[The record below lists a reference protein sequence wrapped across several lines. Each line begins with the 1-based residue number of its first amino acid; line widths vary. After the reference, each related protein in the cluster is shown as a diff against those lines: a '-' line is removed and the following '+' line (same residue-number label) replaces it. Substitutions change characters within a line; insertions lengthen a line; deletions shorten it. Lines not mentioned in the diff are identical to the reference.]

1 MTRMNHN
8 RCLAFLAAGMIVLAF
23 LGCRGDGSAVVS
35 GGTADGQAAG
45 LSARRPLADFDG
57 RIVGT
62 KRPWDR
68 RLGVLPRAFEAAS
81 SGIRLSCPAA
91 STDLT
96 R

>member
-57 RIVGT
+57 RIVFQSDLGGNNDIYLLT
-62 KRPWDR
+62 RAGLR
-68 RLGVLPRAFEAAS
+68 RLTDDPASDEFPR
-81 SGIRLSCPAA
+81 
-91 STDLT
+91 
-96 R
+96 